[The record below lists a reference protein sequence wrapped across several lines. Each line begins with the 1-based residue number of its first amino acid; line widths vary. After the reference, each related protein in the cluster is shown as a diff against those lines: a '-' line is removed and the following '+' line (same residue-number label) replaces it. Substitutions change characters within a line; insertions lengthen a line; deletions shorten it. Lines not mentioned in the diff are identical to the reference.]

1 MEEAGETTTLS
12 AREGGKGPS
21 GQRLGNYIL
30 LEELGGG
37 GMATIYKGH
46 HAFLDR
52 PVAIKELKSRF
63 RRDSELQDRFQRE
76 ARTAANLPHRNIV
89 QVYDFWRDRDHRYL
103 VMELVE
109 GLDAAVMLRR
119 VGALPPYVALALVG
133 QVCGGLAF
141 AHARGIIHRDL
152 KPSNLL
158 ITQEGVAKVGD
169 FGIAHLMDT
178 PGLTQPGQ
186 TLGTLAYMS
195 PEQIRGERL
204 TPASDVFSLGIVLYE
219 LMTGQRP
226 FAEDDAESVTAKIIA
241 DRPTPPCRA
250 KRGIPRAAQ
259 RIVLKCLRK
268 QPDRRFRGCA
278 ALERAI
284 ARVLGGKPA
293 ADWEVLLRRYLELLP
308 AAGEASSGL
317 GRSLRIPGHF
327 GRRLRR
333 LGLGVGLMGAAA
345 YGGLAL
351 TGATASL
358 GPTLKWAQTLLPS
371 LPGWSDPS
379 PRGPEQGPRAP
390 RPRTTRPAGRG
401 APLEPRR

>member
-1 MEEAGETTTLS
+1 MEEEVREATTLS
-12 AREGGKGPS
+12 ARDGGKAPS
-21 GQRLGNYIL
+21 GERLGNYIL

-76 ARTAANLPHRNIV
+76 ARAAANLPHRNIV
-89 QVYDFWRDRDHRYL
+89 QVYDFWRDREHRYL

-109 GLDAAVMLRR
+109 GLDAAAVLRR
-119 VGALPPYVALALVG
+119 VGAVPPYVALALVG

-152 KPSNLL
+152 KPSNLF
-158 ITQEGVAKVGD
+158 ITREGVAKVGD

-219 LMTGQRP
+219 LATGRRP

-241 DRPTPPCRA
+241 DRPTSPRRV
-250 KRGIPRAAQ
+250 KRGVPRAAQ
-259 RIVLKCLRK
+259 RIILKCLRK
-268 QPDRRFRGCA
+268 RPDRRFRTCT

-284 ARVLGGKPA
+284 ARALGGKS
-293 ADWEVLLRRYLELLP
+293 ADWEALLRRYLELLP
-308 AAGEASSGL
+308 AEGEAPPGL
-317 GRSLRIPGHF
+317 GRRLRTPGHL

-333 LGLGVGLMGAAA
+333 LTLAAGLMGAAA
-345 YGGLAL
+345 WGGLAL
-351 TGATASL
+351 TGPAPTL
-358 GPTLKWAQTLLPS
+358 GPAVKWVQTLLPS
-371 LPGWSDPS
+371 LPGWGDPA
-379 PRGPEQGPRAP
+379 PRGPEHGPRAP
-390 RPRTTRPAGRG
+390 RTRTIRPAGR
-401 APLEPRR
+401 

>member
-1 MEEAGETTTLS
+1 MEEAGEATTLS

-89 QVYDFWRDRDHRYL
+89 QVYDFWRDREHRYL

-268 QPDRRFRGCA
+268 RPDQRFRGCA

-284 ARVLGGKPA
+284 GRVVGGKPA
-293 ADWEVLLRRYLELLP
+293 DWEAFLRRYLELLP
-308 AAGEASSGL
+308 AEGEASPGH

-333 LGLGVGLMGAAA
+333 LALGVGLTGAAA

>member
-1 MEEAGETTTLS
+1 MEEVGEATTIN
-12 AREGGKGPS
+12 AREGGKAPS
-21 GQRLGNYIL
+21 GQRLGNYIV

-37 GMATIYKGH
+37 GMATIYKGQ

-63 RRDSELQDRFQRE
+63 RRDIELQDRFQRE
-76 ARTAANLPHRNIV
+76 ARAAATLPHRNIV
-89 QVYDFWRDRDHRYL
+89 QVYDFWRDREHRYL

-109 GLDAAVMLRR
+109 GLDAAAILRR
-119 VGALPPYVALALVG
+119 VGRIPPHAALALVA
-133 QVCGGLAF
+133 QVCAGLTF

-158 ITQEGVAKVGD
+158 ITREGVAKLGD

-219 LMTGQRP
+219 LLTGQRP
-226 FAEDDAESVTAKIIA
+226 FAEDETESVTAKILA
-241 DRPTPPCRA
+241 DRPVPPRRV
-250 KRGIPRAAQ
+250 KSGVPRAAQ

-268 QPDRRFRGCA
+268 RPDRRFQTCA

-284 ARVLGGKPA
+284 GRVLGGKPA
-293 ADWEVLLRRYLELLP
+293 DWEILLRRYLELLP
-308 AAGEASSGL
+308 AEGEAPPHL
-317 GRSLRIPGHF
+317 
-327 GRRLRR
+327 GRRLRARGHFARR
-333 LGLGVGLMGAAA
+333 LRRFTLTAGLAAA
-345 YGGLAL
+345 AAWTGLAL
-351 TGATASL
+351 TEA
-358 GPTLKWAQTLLPS
+358 GPTLGPALKRVQSVLPS
-371 LPGWSDPS
+371 LPAWSAPGS
-379 PRGPEQGPRAP
+379 GGPEHGPRPP
-390 RPRTTRPAGRG
+390 RSRTTRPAARG
-401 APLEPRR
+401 APVERRN

>member
-1 MEEAGETTTLS
+1 MEEAGESTTLS

-89 QVYDFWRDRDHRYL
+89 QVYDFWRDREHRYL

-158 ITQEGVAKVGD
+158 ITREGVAKVGD

-219 LMTGQRP
+219 LLTGQRP

-259 RIVLKCLRK
+259 RIVLKCLQKR
-268 QPDRRFRGCA
+268 PDRRFRGCA

-284 ARVLGGKPA
+284 ARLLGGKPA
-293 ADWEVLLRRYLELLP
+293 ADWEVLLRRYIELLP
-308 AAGEASSGL
+308 ADGEPSPGL
-317 GRSLRIPGHF
+317 GGRLRIPGHLA
-327 GRRLRR
+327 RRLRR
-333 LGLGVGLMGAAA
+333 LTLTAGLMGAAA
-345 YGGLAL
+345 WGGLAL
-351 TGATASL
+351 TGTLPTL
-358 GPTLKWAQTLLPS
+358 GPTLKWVQTLLPS
-371 LPGWSDPS
+371 PPAWSDPAPS
-379 PRGPEQGPRAP
+379 GPERGPRP
-390 RPRTTRPAGRG
+390 PRTRTIRPAGR
-401 APLEPRR
+401 

>member
-1 MEEAGETTTLS
+1 MEEVEEATTLS
-12 AREGGKGPS
+12 ARDKGKGLS

-30 LEELGGG
+30 SEKLGGG

-63 RRDSELQDRFQRE
+63 RRDSEVQDRFQRE
-76 ARTAANLPHRNIV
+76 ARAAANLPHRNIV
-89 QVYDFWRDRDHRYL
+89 QVYDFWRDREHRYL

-109 GLDAAVMLRR
+109 GLDGAAILRQ
-119 VGALPPYVALALVG
+119 VGALPPYVTLALVG

-158 ITQEGVAKVGD
+158 IAKEGVAKVGD
-169 FGIAHLMDT
+169 FGVAHLVDT

-219 LMTGQRP
+219 LLTGQRP
-226 FAEDDAESVTAKIIA
+226 FADDDAESVTAKIIA
-241 DRPTPPCRA
+241 DRPEPPRRV
-250 KRGIPRAAQ
+250 KQGIPRAAQ

-268 QPDRRFRGCA
+268 RPERRFRSCT

-284 ARVLGGKPA
+284 ARVLGGTP
-293 ADWEVLLRRYLELLP
+293 ADWEGLLRRYLEFLP
-308 AAGEASSGL
+308 AEGEVPPGL
-317 GRSLRIPGHF
+317 GCRIRIPGHLS
-327 GRRLRR
+327 RRLRR
-333 LGLGVGLMGAAA
+333 LTLTAGLIGAAVW
-345 YGGLAL
+345 GGVAL
-351 TGATASL
+351 TGPNSALSPA
-358 GPTLKWAQTLLPS
+358 LKWAQTLLPS
-371 LPGWSDPS
+371 LPTWNAPASSGS
-379 PRGPEQGPRAP
+379 EHGPRAP
-390 RPRTTRPAGRG
+390 RARTTQSPAKGK
-401 APLEPRR
+401 PLDTRR

>member
-1 MEEAGETTTLS
+1 MEEVEEATTLN
-12 AREGGKGPS
+12 ARDAGKGPS

-76 ARTAANLPHRNIV
+76 ARAAANLPHRNIV
-89 QVYDFWRDRDHRYL
+89 QVYDFWRDREHRYL

-109 GLDAAVMLRR
+109 GLDAAAVLRQ

-158 ITQEGVAKVGD
+158 ITREGVAKVGD

-219 LMTGQRP
+219 LVTGQRP
-226 FAEDDAESVTAKIIA
+226 FAEDEAESVTAKIIA
-241 DRPTPPCRA
+241 DQPAPPRRM

-259 RIVLKCLRK
+259 RIILKCLRK
-268 QPDRRFRGCA
+268 RPDQRFRTCS

-284 ARVLGGKPA
+284 RRVLGGKPA
-293 ADWEVLLRRYLELLP
+293 EWEVLLRRYLELLP
-308 AAGEASSGL
+308 TEGESSPGV
-317 GRSLRIPGHF
+317 GRRLRIPGHF
-327 GRRLRR
+327 TRRVRR
-333 LGLGVGLMGAAA
+333 FAVAAGLMGAAA

-351 TGATASL
+351 TGATANL

-371 LPGWSDPS
+371 LPSWSDPS
-379 PRGPEQGPRAP
+379 PRGPERS
-390 RPRTTRPAGRG
+390 PRTRTIRPTGRG
-401 APLEPRR
+401 GAVEPRN

>member
-1 MEEAGETTTLS
+1 MEEVEEATTLN
-12 AREGGKGPS
+12 ARDAGKGPS

-76 ARTAANLPHRNIV
+76 ARAAANLPHRNIV
-89 QVYDFWRDRDHRYL
+89 QVYDFWRDREHRYL

-109 GLDAAVMLRR
+109 GLDAAAVLRR

-158 ITQEGVAKVGD
+158 ITREGVAKVGD

-219 LMTGQRP
+219 LVTGQRP
-226 FAEDDAESVTAKIIA
+226 FAEDEAESVTAKIIA
-241 DRPTPPCRA
+241 DRPVSPRRL

-259 RIVLKCLRK
+259 RIILKCLRK
-268 QPDRRFRGCA
+268 RPEARFRTCT
-278 ALERAI
+278 ALERGIRRA
-284 ARVLGGKPA
+284 LGGKPA
-293 ADWEVLLRRYLELLP
+293 EWEVLLRRYLELLP
-308 AAGEASSGL
+308 TEGEASPGL
-317 GRSLRIPGHF
+317 GRRLRIPGHF
-327 GRRLRR
+327 ARRLRR
-333 LGLGVGLMGAAA
+333 FALAAGLMGAAA

-351 TGATASL
+351 TGAPASL
-358 GPTLKWAQTLLPS
+358 GSTLNWAQTLLP
-371 LPGWSDPS
+371 GWSTPS
-379 PRGPEQGPRAP
+379 PRVPEQGPRP
-390 RPRTTRPAGRG
+390 PRTRTIRPAGRG
-401 APLEPRR
+401 ATTEPRR

>member
-1 MEEAGETTTLS
+1 MEEAGEATTLS
-12 AREGGKGPS
+12 ARDGGKGPS

-76 ARTAANLPHRNIV
+76 ARAAANLPHRNIV
-89 QVYDFWRDRDHRYL
+89 QVYDFWRDREHRYL

-109 GLDAAVMLRR
+109 GLDTAAMLRR
-119 VGALPPYVALALVG
+119 AGALPPYVALALVG

-158 ITQEGVAKVGD
+158 ITREGVAKVGD

-226 FAEDDAESVTAKIIA
+226 FAEDDVESVTAKIIA
-241 DRPTPPCRA
+241 DRPTSPRRV
-250 KRGIPRAAQ
+250 KRGVPRAAQ
-259 RIVLKCLRK
+259 RIILKCLRK
-268 QPDRRFRGCA
+268 RPDRRFRGCA
-278 ALERAI
+278 ALERTI

-308 AAGEASSGL
+308 AEGEASPDL
-317 GRSLRIPGHF
+317 GRRLRIPGHLA
-327 GRRLRR
+327 RRLRR
-333 LGLGVGLMGAAA
+333 LTLTAGLMGAAA
-345 YGGLAL
+345 WGGLAL
-351 TGATASL
+351 TGAPATL
-358 GPTLKWAQTLLPS
+358 GPALKWVQTLFPS
-371 LPGWSDPS
+371 PPAWSDPAPS
-379 PRGPEQGPRAP
+379 GSERGPRAP
-390 RPRTTRPAGRG
+390 RTRTIRPAGR
-401 APLEPRR
+401 